1 MKHSVRRSCSFI
13 LANALSC
20 CFCCRCRRAAA
31 CQFRGEEETHIHIHA
46 HTRAALVS
54 HLPPGT
60 CHMPHANCCHLLPW
74 PSLPSLGACVPLNEF
89 TCCYVCVYE
98 SGWVSEYVCVCVWV
112 CVSVWSCCFAG
123 SNSSLHSFVCLA
135 ASIVVCLATFSS
147 SFSLSLSHSLLLS
160 LSLIKIQFKIFDLI
174 LFARRFPD
182 AHVPLKRFAFALPF
196 VLSELCSW
204 PQSSAF
210 LCECVYVHMC
220 VYKFM
225 HVKRHIPTHTHI
237 VGTWATIVCQLKQ
250 QICNGNPKLFSST
263 LAMSKIP
270 LFMKISLENCYKLF
284 MLIQIGEFQN
294 DNIIYK
300 TMYVLL
306 NSSHNSR
313 EV

>member
-1 MKHSVRRSCSFI
+1 MC
-13 LANALSC
+13 
-20 CFCCRCRRAAA
+20 
-31 CQFRGEEETHIHIHA
+31 
-46 HTRAALVS
+46 
-54 HLPPGT
+54 
-60 CHMPHANCCHLLPW
+60 
-74 PSLPSLGACVPLNEF
+74 ACVS
-89 TCCYVCVYE
+89 E
-98 SGWVSEYVCVCVWV
+98 SACLCGR
-112 CVSVWSCCFAG
+112 FAG

-160 LSLIKIQFKIFDLI
+160 LYLIKIQFKIFDLI

-204 PQSSAF
+204 PQSSGF
-210 LCECVYVHMC
+210 LCVCMYICVYTSLCMSKDT
-220 VYKFM
+220 Y
-225 HVKRHIPTHTHI
+225 PHTHI

-284 MLIQIGEFQN
+284 MLIQIGEF
-294 DNIIYK
+294 
-300 TMYVLL
+300 
-306 NSSHNSR
+306 
-313 EV
+313 